1 MRQYCV
7 DSRKLYS
14 AHAPKTTTQRR
25 SINTLGCKPPPLC
38 GTCDMFRLNSRD
50 IGQGS
55 KYSLHDPFLLTEYI
69 LPSYLHFTGT
79 CDMFRFNSSG
89 IGQGSKYFLHLW
101 CGEKYFCLRS
111 YDLQGTG
118 RTCHMS
124 HEETERNIFAFD
136 PMTSKAWVERVTCH
150 IRIRCCII
158 HRALPSRTPHQS
170 SDRTLQRGLHNAH
183 RRDQSTHAPRG
194 AGSGRTREN
203 IWTTFL

>member
-1 MRQYCV
+1 
-7 DSRKLYS
+7 
-14 AHAPKTTTQRR
+14 
-25 SINTLGCKPPPLC
+25 
-38 GTCDMFRLNSRD
+38 MFRLNSRD

-55 KYSLHDPFLLTEYI
+55 KY
-69 LPSYLHFTGT
+69 
-79 CDMFRFNSSG
+79 
-89 IGQGSKYFLHLW
+89 FLHVW

-170 SDRTLQRGLHNAH
+170 SDRTLQRGFHINHQIERCNEDCTTLTAAINPRTHPEGREAGGPAKTSGRHFCDQLRIQRRINDRGLPSRISCHSSDRTLRRGLRNSH
-183 RRDQSTHAPRG
+183 RREKCTHSHQG
-194 AGSGRTREN
+194 AGSGRTAKTPGRH
-203 IWTTFL
+203 FP